1 MEDPK
6 QAQQF
11 FARTYVMK
19 NLAIL
24 DDSFSEMFQRDMR
37 VYLVKTED
45 EFTRLAL
52 AKYQEE
58 IKLANGQ

>member
-1 MEDPK
+1 MQYFSKKKQFKVFVEMEDAK

-24 DDSFSEMFQRDMR
+24 DDSF
-37 VYLVKTED
+37 
-45 EFTRLAL
+45 
-52 AKYQEE
+52 
-58 IKLANGQ
+58 